1 MRWAKGLR
9 NLLLDNQSGL
19 KGIVQDDI
27 STNVY
32 KKIIVYG
39 NGESRLGKVWPTSI
53 PNDIETWGCNAI
65 YRDMKVDNL
74 VSVDYNMQQ
83 EIYQS
88 KYAHNNTCW
97 FSDWEILPAF
107 SGIVDIMRDTNPPEM
122 IKETPRVGRG
132 NVVIQGK
139 EPETVHANVKQ
150 AMEQNPDLDYKY
162 LKQKAEMNIGIYIT
176 WVDDNDMVKGI
187 DYPIGWSAGNTAL
200 HLACQGGANEIYM
213 LGFDSSD
220 YSEPLNNV
228 YKGSDNYLPET
239 AKGFNPVNW
248 NNQLNTIFNE
258 YTFVNFK
265 WVNPI
270 HKMISEYPNVEYI
283 TYEDL
288 YNNIR

>member
-1 MRWAKGLR
+1 M
-9 NLLLDNQSGL
+9 LLDNQSGL

-32 KKIIVYG
+32 KKVIVYG

-53 PNDIETWGCNAI
+53 PNEIETWGCNAI
-65 YRDMKVDNL
+65 YRDMKVKNL

-88 KYAHNNTCW
+88 GYAEKNTCW
-97 FSDWEILPAF
+97 FTDWDILPGM
-107 SGIVDIMRDTNPPEM
+107 SGIVNVMKDTNPPES
-122 IKETPRVGRG
+122 IKETPRNGRA
-132 NVVIQGK
+132 NCVIQGK
-139 EPETVHANVKQ
+139 EPETVHANIKE
-150 AMEQNPDLDYKY
+150 AMEHNPDLDYED
-162 LKQKAEMNIGIYIT
+162 LKLKAEMNVGVYIT
-176 WVDDNDMVKGI
+176 WVDDNDMVKSI
-187 DYPIGWSAGNTAL
+187 DYPRNWSAGNTAL
-200 HLACQGGANEIYM
+200 HLACQGGAEEIYM

-220 YSEPLNNV
+220 YNKPLNNV

-258 YTFVNFK
+258 YTIVNFK
-265 WVNPI
+265 WVNPVN
-270 HKMISEYPNVEYI
+270 KMIGDYSNVEYI
-283 TYEDL
+283 AYEDL

>member
-1 MRWAKGLR
+1 M
-9 NLLLDNQSGL
+9 
-19 KGIVQDDI
+19 
-27 STNVY
+27 Y

-88 KYAHNNTCW
+88 KYAHENTCW

-150 AMEQNPDLDYKY
+150 AMEQNPD
-162 LKQKAEMNIGIYIT
+162 
-176 WVDDNDMVKGI
+176 
-187 DYPIGWSAGNTAL
+187 
-200 HLACQGGANEIYM
+200 
-213 LGFDSSD
+213 
-220 YSEPLNNV
+220 
-228 YKGSDNYLPET
+228 
-239 AKGFNPVNW
+239 
-248 NNQLNTIFNE
+248 
-258 YTFVNFK
+258 
-265 WVNPI
+265 
-270 HKMISEYPNVEYI
+270 
-283 TYEDL
+283 
-288 YNNIR
+288 

>member
-1 MRWAKGLR
+1 M
-9 NLLLDNQSGL
+9 
-19 KGIVQDDI
+19 
-27 STNVY
+27 Y
-32 KKIIVYG
+32 KKVIIYG

-150 AMEQNPDLDYKY
+150 AMEQNPDLDYKD

-220 YSEPLNNV
+220 YSKPLNNV

-258 YTFVNFK
+258 YTIVNFK

-270 HKMISEYPNVEYI
+270 HKMIS
-283 TYEDL
+283 
-288 YNNIR
+288 